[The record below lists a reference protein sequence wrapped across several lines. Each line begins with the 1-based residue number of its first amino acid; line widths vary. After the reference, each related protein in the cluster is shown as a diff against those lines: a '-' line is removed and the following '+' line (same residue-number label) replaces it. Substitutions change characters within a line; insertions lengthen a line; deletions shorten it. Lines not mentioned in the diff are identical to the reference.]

1 MKRLAQGLTT
11 VLLAMLLCG
20 TALAADKQFSPSS
33 TDSTVKIQQTAKDGN
48 VTFSITK
55 ESGAE
60 TGKFYL
66 LLIQSGTS
74 TGGKP
79 ANPTK
84 ENVTYL
90 NWQQADKASFTFEAY
105 PDPAKLS
112 GGNYTVYLSDYS
124 GGNNGDL
131 KNVGTIS
138 ANLSNENEYKMGDVN
153 HSGGEPDNRD
163 VRDLFRYV
171 SQWPEYQSGGKN
183 AIDLSLSDVN
193 DSGGNPDNRDVRDLF
208 RYVSQWPEYT
218 SLPYKK

>member
-20 TALAADKQFSPSS
+20 TVLAADKQFSPSS

-74 TGGKP
+74 PGGKP

-105 PDPAKLS
+105 PDPAKLE
-112 GGNYTVYLSDYS
+112 GNQYTVYLSDYS
-124 GGNNGDL
+124 NGNNGAL
-131 KNVGTIS
+131 KTVGTIS
-138 ANLSNENEYKMGDVN
+138 GAGGITSTLLGDVDGSGKVDIDDALALLR
-153 HSGGEPDNRD
+153 HSVKLTG
-163 VRDLFRYV
+163 Y
-171 SQWPEYQSGGKN
+171 
-183 AIDLSLSDVN
+183 DLSGKKNVADINHDDKIDIDDALIALRHSVN
-193 DSGGNPDNRDVRDLF
+193 LLKIEEVYG
-208 RYVSQWPEYT
+208 
-218 SLPYKK
+218 